1 MLIRPELPSDET
13 AIHRV
18 TEMAFADHSHSNHTE
33 AEIVRALRA
42 DGDLTVSL
50 VAEVG
55 DDIAGHIAFSPVTI
69 EGRHEHWFGLG
80 PLAVLPALQNQGVG
94 AGLVEPGLA
103 DLRAR
108 GAKGCAVLGD
118 PGFYG
123 RFGFKS
129 VGALRYGALPV
140 RLVQWIAFEGDAPSG
155 ELSYARAFD
164 LAGPYR
170 QPRR

>member
-33 AEIVRALRA
+33 AEIVRALRT

-55 DDIAGHIAFSPVTI
+55 NDIAGHIAFSPVTI
-69 EGRHEHWFGLG
+69 EGRHEYWFGLG
-80 PLAVLPALQNQGVG
+80 PLAVLPALQGRGVG
-94 AGLVEPGLA
+94 AELVERGLA
-103 DLRAR
+103 NLRAR
-108 GAKGCAVLGD
+108 GANGCAV
-118 PGFYG
+118 Y
-123 RFGFKS
+123 S
-129 VGALRYGALPV
+129 TLPI

-164 LAGPYR
+164 LAGPYG